1 MSNANTDSLY
11 KQFRAATL
19 KRDEAKAI
27 SILQQIVAISP
38 GDQKAIKLLAEMKAA
53 QKQNPAPNQ
62 KKASLTRELYGK
74 YRQAC
79 LSHNDIRAF
88 EILEEIVRIDP
99 ADNDAEQQKQ
109 NLGKRIAEELA
120 PTLAEVLQSGDIERI
135 SSAVE
140 KIKKYAREEYLQT
153 LPDYSAAAAIHRQH
167 EQKEVLAHIHS
178 QMEELKKLSDTE
190 QRHRKALAIEK
201 HAANHLV
208 PIPQEY
214 VTIIEDIHHKW
225 ELHCVHLEQ
234 QEQFEQL
241 YAEFLTLQAKIKD
254 KQDLAVCKEKLSNLR
269 GEIQQL
275 DTVEE
280 AELLD
285 KKIEKYQTR
294 VNNIIQAGIRKA
306 RLLKVSAYLT
316 ISILVAAG
324 AAVSYAYSTANVR
337 CEEFAAALQNHNTQ
351 AAQVLMK
358 RAYPMAHLYRL
369 ISASYAELLTRTQ
382 KWLVEYKL
390 ACNKEKE
397 YKNWLEKNIGNST
410 VQQAEELIH
419 HVAEGELVF
428 KELENKF
435 NHAVPDDLKLKHL
448 KFKHELN
455 AGLKQKIIST
465 FAAVTPETSLDK
477 LTKLY
482 EEYLKLLT
490 IVEISKEE
498 DQRVVQLVHEKA
510 LLILSRYTDDIDRAQ
525 EALQLFDRYSSRLE
539 LPGEVRQILEQRL
552 QHARTFDKL
561 PSLLANCSTISDYI
575 EILKKCEYKLQEIPQ
590 AISIKELTDLQSK
603 IPELVFRHKLKQYT
617 NQEANFSMNDWQRLM
632 AELSR
637 IYSSGAGS
645 LFREFNETEF
655 NRIIDLMTLPEKGP
669 QWSDDYQQ
677 SISNGMV
684 YVVGKVYKIQDDTII
699 RPVDMNGK
707 LGEKVPLHAPFV
719 IHPLQLSDFRSST
732 GFNRKML
739 QQGRVLPTILMR
751 NVVNATDRK
760 YPVMMRAWFYSL
772 AIDLLNCVESKY
784 SGLIFSP
791 TLQNDIKK
799 FGKLKN
805 RIINDNWFKP
815 HPVAQE
821 NEILAYFNLVKTHNY
836 AHEIIQNIN
845 YINDTKCILAGY
857 INSRGHFV
865 PIGSRQTHTLLI
877 YENGTLVEYVNK
889 YPKPYTPVFAIP
901 NR

>member
-1 MSNANTDSLY
+1 M
-11 KQFRAATL
+11 
-19 KRDEAKAI
+19 
-27 SILQQIVAISP
+27 
-38 GDQKAIKLLAEMKAA
+38 
-53 QKQNPAPNQ
+53 
-62 KKASLTRELYGK
+62 
-74 YRQAC
+74 
-79 LSHNDIRAF
+79 
-88 EILEEIVRIDP
+88 
-99 ADNDAEQQKQ
+99 
-109 NLGKRIAEELA
+109 
-120 PTLAEVLQSGDIERI
+120 
-135 SSAVE
+135 
-140 KIKKYAREEYLQT
+140 
-153 LPDYSAAAAIHRQH
+153 
-167 EQKEVLAHIHS
+167 
-178 QMEELKKLSDTE
+178 
-190 QRHRKALAIEK
+190 
-201 HAANHLV
+201 
-208 PIPQEY
+208 
-214 VTIIEDIHHKW
+214 
-225 ELHCVHLEQ
+225 
-234 QEQFEQL
+234 
-241 YAEFLTLQAKIKD
+241 
-254 KQDLAVCKEKLSNLR
+254 
-269 GEIQQL
+269 
-275 DTVEE
+275 
-280 AELLD
+280 
-285 KKIEKYQTR
+285 
-294 VNNIIQAGIRKA
+294 
-306 RLLKVSAYLT
+306 LKVSSYLT

-324 AAVSYAYSTANVR
+324 AAVSYAYSTADVR
-337 CEEFAAALQNHNTQ
+337 CAEFAAALQNHNTQ
-351 AAQVLMK
+351 AAQELTN
-358 RAYPMAHLYRL
+358 RAYPMAYLYKRL
-369 ISASYAELLTRTQ
+369 SASYAELLTRTQ

-428 KELENKF
+428 NELENKF

-455 AGLKQKIIST
+455 AGLKQKIISG
-465 FAAVTPETSLDK
+465 FAAITPETSLDK

-575 EILKKCEYKLQEIPQ
+575 EILKKCEYKLQEVPQ
-590 AISIKELTDLQSK
+590 AISINELTDIQSK
-603 IPELVFRHKLKQYT
+603 LPELVFRHKLKQYT
-617 NQEANFSMNDWQRLM
+617 KQEANFSMNDWQRLM

-637 IYSSGAGS
+637 IYSGVGS
-645 LFREFNETEF
+645 LFREFNEPEF
-655 NRIIDLMTLPEKGP
+655 NRIINLMTLPEKGK

-684 YVVGKVYKIQDDTII
+684 YVGKVSKIQDHAFI
-699 RPVDMNGK
+699 RLVDMNGK
-707 LGEKVPLHAPFV
+707 PGERFQLDAPFV
-719 IHPLQLSDFRSST
+719 IHSLRLSDFRSST
-732 GFNRKML
+732 SFNRKML
-739 QQGRVLPTILMR
+739 QQGRVLPTDLMR
-751 NVVNATDRK
+751 NVVNATDQE

-772 AIDLLNCVESKY
+772 AIDLLNCVDSKY

-805 RIINDNWFKP
+805 RISNDSWFKP

-836 AHEIIQNIN
+836 GDEIKQNIN
-845 YINDTKCILAGY
+845 YINDSKCILAGY

-865 PIGSRQTHTLLI
+865 PIGSRQKHTLLI
-877 YENGTLVEYVNK
+877 YENGTLVEYANK